1 MYWKRVSTTSSH
13 PRTVH
18 SPALKLSL
26 FGKDRRSPAVLAQR
40 LGLSMSADNVRPPS
54 PSPTAAAPHSP
65 SCAQASDLMD
75 ALTNSSNTTA
85 ASSAETISDLG
96 QTFFGILGVHA
107 LGYALKKLG
116 VLSDLTQPRRTTRP
130 HPSSH

>member
-1 MYWKRVSTTSSH
+1 M
-13 PRTVH
+13 
-18 SPALKLSL
+18 
-26 FGKDRRSPAVLAQR
+26 LAQR
-40 LGLSMSADNVRPPS
+40 LGLSMSADNVRRPS
-54 PSPTAAAPHSP
+54 PSPTAAPHRP

-116 VLSDLTQPRRTTRP
+116 VLSDLTQARRTTRP